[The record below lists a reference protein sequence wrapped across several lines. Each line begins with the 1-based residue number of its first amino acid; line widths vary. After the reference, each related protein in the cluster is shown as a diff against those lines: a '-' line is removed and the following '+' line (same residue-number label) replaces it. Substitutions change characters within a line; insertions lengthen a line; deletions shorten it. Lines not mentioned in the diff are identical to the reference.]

1 MIIAK
6 RDIKSLEE
14 ITYDYKFPLEKD
26 LDARIP
32 CNCGAKLCR
41 GFMNW
46 DQPEKRR
53 KVIELNRE
61 SRKRREF
68 GRMNSFAKNQR
79 LKVREI

>member
-1 MIIAK
+1 
-6 RDIKSLEE
+6 
-14 ITYDYKFPLEKD
+14 
-26 LDARIP
+26 
-32 CNCGAKLCR
+32 LCR

-68 GRMNSFAKNQR
+68 GRVNSFAKNQR